1 MQQTSGNYFVNQ
13 RNRDLNKRDFTFK
26 SQRINNSPY
35 VVVQGKSEMQVV
47 KEGEP
52 ADLGFKHIGAL
63 QMNKTLAR
71 PAFVTMAE
79 PVND

>member
-1 MQQTSGNYFVNQ
+1 
-13 RNRDLNKRDFTFK
+13 
-26 SQRINNSPY
+26 
-35 VVVQGKSEMQVV
+35 MQVV

-79 PVND
+79 PVNDQRFGHPDTFDKSSYLTTI

>member
-1 MQQTSGNYFVNQ
+1 
-13 RNRDLNKRDFTFK
+13 
-26 SQRINNSPY
+26 
-35 VVVQGKSEMQVV
+35 MQVV

-71 PAFVTMAE
+71 PAFVTTMGE
-79 PVND
+79 PVNEQRFGHPDTFDKSTYLTTISRPKSLVPFEGFCARKPSLI